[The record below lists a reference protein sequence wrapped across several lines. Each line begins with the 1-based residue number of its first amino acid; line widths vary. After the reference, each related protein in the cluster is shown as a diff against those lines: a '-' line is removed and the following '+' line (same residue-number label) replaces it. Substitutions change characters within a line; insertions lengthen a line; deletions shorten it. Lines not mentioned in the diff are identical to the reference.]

1 MLAAIRCRWALVI
14 AISLTKAVSLIS
26 ESLESVSTLLRFVGA
41 RMLKFAV
48 V

>member
-1 MLAAIRCRWALVI
+1 MLAAIRSRWPLVI
-14 AISLTKAVSLIS
+14 AIPLTKAVALIF
-26 ESLESVSTLLRFVGA
+26 ESLKSVSAILGFVGA